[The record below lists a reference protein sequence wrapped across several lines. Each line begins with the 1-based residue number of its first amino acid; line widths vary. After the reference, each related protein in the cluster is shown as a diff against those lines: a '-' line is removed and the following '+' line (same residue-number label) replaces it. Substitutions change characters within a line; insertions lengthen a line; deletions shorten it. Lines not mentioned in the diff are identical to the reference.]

1 MKKSIIGL
9 TLASILISHISLAS
23 VPEGHKFRSV
33 NIFNTSNV
41 VSMLNKA
48 HPRLLANA
56 RDFDE
61 IKQKMNTDQ
70 EMKSLVSEIIRR
82 ADDSLN
88 KSTIRYHLTGND
100 ASPSLL
106 DTSRKAID
114 IILNNAFAWQIT
126 HDDKYAQKAIDTM
139 LAIAEFPDWNAK
151 SRYLDAGEM
160 MFAQAIGYDW
170 LYSKLDPKQEQT
182 IRNSLLT
189 DGINW
194 GIKAY
199 QEENPQASSLGFP
212 WWATNWNEVCNG
224 GTLAAILATADIWP
238 EKSAI
243 LLNNIIPSLKM
254 GLDAYKPDGAS
265 AEGPVYWS
273 YGMTYRVIAQEML
286 RTALNSDFGLSDDP
300 VLSKTAWYRYAIEG
314 ITGNGFNY
322 GDGVEDQGYTPAW
335 AWLGK
340 RFNQPAII
348 NASNA
353 QMRQAIE
360 RSQIKKPWGEF
371 DRFLPLYA
379 LWFPKKSVTKQNNT
393 PETFTFN
400 GPSELFVYKKEQ
412 PTPIYLGVKSGTNK
426 ANHAH
431 QELGSFIFELD
442 NIRWASD
449 LGKDYYNLPGYF
461 DNQVRPKYFR
471 ISALSHN
478 TITFDDR
485 NQSPEGTATLTTNG
499 NKTITIDLTNAYP
512 DVAKKITR
520 EFNILD
526 NGDIKITDKIEKSN
540 NRHEYRWAMLTTAN
554 VNIDKNKATLT
565 KDGKSLLIT
574 ADKDASFIELSTY
587 PGDDKQKNNKGT
599 TMLAIKHMVAPDTN
613 YKLSVTFSK

>member
-1 MKKSIIGL
+1 MQKSIIGL
-9 TLASILISHISLAS
+9 ALASILVSHVCMAS
-23 VPEGHKFRSV
+23 VPEAHEFRSED
-33 NIFNTSNV
+33 IFSASKVTT
-41 VSMLNKA
+41 MLNKV
-48 HPRLLANA
+48 HPRLLAKA
-56 RDFDE
+56 STFED

-70 EMKSLVSEIIRR
+70 DMKALVSEIIRR
-82 ADDSLN
+82 ADQSLT
-88 KSTIRYHLTGND
+88 KETITFRLTGND

-170 LYSKLDPKQEQT
+170 LYSKLAPKQEQT
-182 IRNSLLT
+182 IRDSLLT

-194 GIKAY
+194 GMKAY
-199 QEENPQASSLGFP
+199 QGKDPQASSLGFP

-238 EKSAI
+238 EKSAL

-254 GLDAYKPDGAS
+254 GLEAYKPDGAS

-286 RTALNSDFGLSDDP
+286 NTALNSDFGLSDDP

-340 RFNQPAII
+340 RFNQPTII

-353 QMRQAIE
+353 QMLQAIQ

-379 LWFPKKSVTKQNNT
+379 LWFPEKSSIEKNNQ
-393 PETFTFN
+393 PETFTFH
-400 GPSELFVYKKEQ
+400 GPSELFVYKKEK
-412 PTPIYLGVKSGTNK
+412 PISIYLGVKAGTNK

-431 QELGSFIFELD
+431 QDLGSFVFELD

-461 DNQVRPKYFR
+461 DNQVRPKYYR

-478 TITFDDR
+478 TITFDGQ
-485 NQSPEGTATLTTNG
+485 NQSPEGTATLTSDN
-499 NKTITIDLTNAYP
+499 NKTVTIDLTNAYP
-512 DVAKKITR
+512 EIANKITR
-520 EFNILD
+520 EFNIQD
-526 NGDIKITDKIEKSN
+526 NGSIKITDSIEKSN
-540 NRHEYRWAMLTTAN
+540 SQHEYRWAMITTAK
-554 VNIDKNKATLT
+554 VSIEKNKAILT
-565 KDGKSLLIT
+565 QDGKKLFIT
-574 ADKDASFIELSTY
+574 ADNDSSFIELSTS

-599 TMLAIKHMVAPDTN
+599 TMLAIKHMIAPDTN

>member
-9 TLASILISHISLAS
+9 ALTSVVISHFSLAS
-23 VPEGHKFRSV
+23 VPEAHQFRPE
-33 NIFNTSNV
+33 NIFNASNV
-41 VSMLNKA
+41 VSRLNKG
-48 HPRLLANA
+48 HPRLLASA
-56 RDFDE
+56 GDFDV
-61 IKQKMNTDQ
+61 IKQKMNTDRQ
-70 EMKSLVSEIIRR
+70 MKSLVSEIIRR
-82 ADDSLN
+82 ADRSLN
-88 KSTIRYHLTGND
+88 KETITFRLTGND

-126 HDDKYAQKAIDTM
+126 RDDKYAKKAVDTM

-170 LYSKLDPKQEQT
+170 LFSQLTPKQQQM
-182 IRNSLLT
+182 IRDSLLT
-189 DGINW
+189 DGIDW

-199 QEENPQASSLGFP
+199 QGQDPHASSLGFP

-224 GTLAAILATADIWP
+224 GTLAALLATADFWP
-238 EKSAI
+238 EKSAR

-286 RTALNSDFGLSDDP
+286 STALNSDFGLSDDP

-314 ITGNGFNY
+314 ITGKGFNY

-340 RFNQPAII
+340 RFNQPTII
-348 NASNA
+348 NASNT
-353 QMRQAIE
+353 QMQQAIQ
-360 RSQIKKPWGEF
+360 RSQTNKPWGEF

-379 LWFPKKSVTKQNNT
+379 LWFPEKPPVEPNHA
-393 PETFTFN
+393 PETFLFH
-400 GPSELFVYKKEQ
+400 GPSELFVYKKEK
-412 PTPIYLGVKSGTNK
+412 PTSVYLGVKSGTNK

-431 QELGSFIFELD
+431 QDLGSFILEFD

-461 DNQVRPKYFR
+461 DNRVRPKYYR
-471 ISALSHN
+471 VSTLSHN
-478 TITFDDR
+478 TLTFDDR

-499 NKTITIDLTNAYP
+499 DKTITVDLTNAYP
-512 DVAKKITR
+512 EIANKIIR
-520 EFNILD
+520 QYKILD
-526 NGDIKITDKIEKSN
+526 DSHIKITDEIEKSN
-540 NRHEYRWAMLTTAN
+540 SQHEYRWAMVTTAN
-554 VNIDKNKATLT
+554 ISIDKNKATLT
-565 KDGKSLLIT
+565 KNGKTLFIT

-587 PGDDKQKNNKGT
+587 PGDNKQKNNTGT
-599 TMLAIKHMVAPDTN
+599 TMLAIKHRIDPDTN

>member
-9 TLASILISHISLAS
+9 ALASLLISHVSLAS
-23 VPEGHKFRSV
+23 VPEAHEFRSD
-33 NIFNTSNV
+33 NIFNTNNV
-41 VSMLNKA
+41 ISMLNNA
-48 HPRLLANA
+48 HPRLLAKA
-56 RDFDE
+56 SDFDS
-61 IKQKMNTDQ
+61 IKQKMNTNQD
-70 EMKSLVSEIIRR
+70 MKLLVSEIIRR
-82 ADDSLN
+82 ADESL
-88 KSTIRYHLTGND
+88 KKETITFHLTGND

-114 IILNNAFAWQIT
+114 IILNNAFAWHIT
-126 HDDKYAQKAIDTM
+126 HDNKYAKKAIDTM

-170 LYSKLDPKQEQT
+170 LYAKLDPEQEQT
-182 IRNSLLT
+182 IRDSLLT

-194 GIKAY
+194 GMKAY
-199 QEENPQASSLGFP
+199 QDNDPQASSLGFP

-224 GTLAAILATADIWP
+224 GTLAAILATAEFWP
-238 EKSAI
+238 EKSAA

-286 RTALNSDFGLSDDP
+286 STAFNNDFGLSDDP

-314 ITGNGFNY
+314 TTGNGFNY

-353 QMRQAIE
+353 QMQQAIQ
-360 RSQIKKPWGEF
+360 RSQSKKPWGEF

-379 LWFPKKSVTKQNNT
+379 LWFPESLSTESNNT
-393 PETFTFN
+393 PETFIFH

-412 PTPIYLGVKSGTNK
+412 PTSIYLGVKSGTNK

-431 QELGSFIFELD
+431 QDLGSFIFELD

-461 DNQVRPKYFR
+461 DNKVRPTYFR

-485 NQSPEGTATLTTNG
+485 NQSPEGTATLTTSG
-499 NKTITIDLTNAYP
+499 DKSIIVDLTNAYP
-512 DVAKKITR
+512 GIAHKITR
-520 EFNILD
+520 NFKILD
-526 NGDIKITDKIEKSN
+526 DRNIKITDEIEKSN
-540 NRHEYRWAMLTTAN
+540 SQHEYRWAMVTTAR
-554 VNIDKNKATLT
+554 VSIDKNKATLT
-565 KDGKSLLIT
+565 KDGKTLLIT
-574 ADKDASFIELSTY
+574 ANKDASFIESSTN
-587 PGDDKQKNNKGT
+587 PGDDQQKKNDGT
-599 TMLAIKHMVAPDTN
+599 TMLAIKHMIAPNTN

>member
-1 MKKSIIGL
+1 MQKSIIGL
-9 TLASILISHISLAS
+9 ALTSILFSHVCLAS
-23 VPEGHKFRSV
+23 VPEAHEFHSED
-33 NIFNTSNV
+33 IFNASKVTT
-41 VSMLNKA
+41 MLNKA
-48 HPRLLANA
+48 HPRLLAKA
-56 RDFDE
+56 STFED
-61 IKQKMNTDQ
+61 IKQKMTTDQ
-70 EMKSLVSEIIRR
+70 DMKALVSEIIRR
-82 ADDSLN
+82 ADQSLS
-88 KSTIRYHLTGND
+88 KQTITFRLTGND

-170 LYSKLDPKQEQT
+170 LYSKLDPKQELT
-182 IRNSLLT
+182 IRDSLLN

-194 GIKAY
+194 GMKAY
-199 QEENPQASSLGFP
+199 QGKDPQASSLGFP

-238 EKSAI
+238 EKSAL

-254 GLDAYKPDGAS
+254 GLEAYKPDGAS

-286 RTALNSDFGLSDDP
+286 STALNSDYGLSEDP

-348 NASNA
+348 NASHT
-353 QMRQAIE
+353 QMRQAIQ
-360 RSQIKKPWGEF
+360 RSQMKKPWGEF

-379 LWFPKKSVTKQNNT
+379 LWFPEKSAVKSNST
-393 PETFTFN
+393 PETFTFH

-412 PTPIYLGVKSGTNK
+412 PISVYLGVKAGNNQ

-431 QELGSFIFELD
+431 QDLGSFVFELD
-442 NIRWASD
+442 NIRWALD

-461 DNQVRPKYFR
+461 DNQVRPRYFR

-485 NQSPEGTATLTTNG
+485 NQSPQGTATLTTKG
-499 NKTITIDLTNAYP
+499 NKAITVDLTNAYP
-512 DVAKKITR
+512 AIASKITR
-520 EFNILD
+520 QFDILSD
-526 NGDIKITDKIEKSN
+526 ERIKITDKIEKSN
-540 NRHEYRWAMLTTAN
+540 NQHEYRWAMVTTASIS
-554 VNIDKNKATLT
+554 IDKNKATLT
-565 KDGKSLLIT
+565 KDGKTLHLT

-599 TMLAIKHMVAPDTN
+599 SMLAIKHMIAPGAD
-613 YKLSVTFSK
+613 YQLSVIFSK

>member
-9 TLASILISHISLAS
+9 ALASVLISHVSLAS
-23 VPEGHKFRSV
+23 VPEAHEFRSD
-33 NIFNTSNV
+33 NIFNSHNV
-41 VSMLNKA
+41 ISMLNKT
-48 HPRLLANA
+48 HPRLLAKA
-56 RDFDE
+56 SDFDN
-61 IKQKMNTDQ
+61 IKQKMTTDRDMQ
-70 EMKSLVSEIIRR
+70 SLVSEIIRR

-88 KSTIRYHLTGND
+88 KETITFRLTGND

-106 DTSRKAID
+106 DTSRKAIA

-126 HDDKYAQKAIDTM
+126 HDDKYAKKAIETM

-170 LYSKLDPKQEQT
+170 LFSQLDPKQQQT
-182 IRNSLLT
+182 IRDSLLT
-189 DGINW
+189 HGIYW
-194 GIKAY
+194 GMQAY
-199 QEENPQASSLGFP
+199 QGNDPQASSLGFP

-224 GTLAAILATADIWP
+224 GTLAAILATADLWP
-238 EKSAI
+238 EKSAT
-243 LLNNIIPSLKM
+243 LLNHIIPSLKM

-286 RTALNSDFGLSDDP
+286 RTALNSDFGLSSDP
-300 VLSKTAWYRYAIEG
+300 VLPKTAWYRYAIEG
-314 ITGNGFNY
+314 VTGNGFNY

-348 NASNA
+348 NASHA
-353 QMRQAIE
+353 QMQQAIQ

-379 LWFPKKSVTKQNNT
+379 LWFPEKSSTRLSNT
-393 PETFTFN
+393 PESFIFH

-412 PTPIYLGVKSGTNK
+412 PTSLYLGVKSGTNK

-431 QELGSFIFELD
+431 QDLGSFIFERD
-442 NIRWASD
+442 NIRWATD

-478 TITFDDR
+478 TMTFDDR
-485 NQSPEGTATLTTNG
+485 NQLPEGIATLTTND
-499 NKTITIDLTNAYP
+499 NKLITVDLTNAYP
-512 DVAKKITR
+512 EIARKITR
-520 EFNILD
+520 EFKIMDDGNV
-526 NGDIKITDKIEKSN
+526 KITDNIVKSN
-540 NRHEYRWAMLTTAN
+540 NQHEYRWAMITSAQ
-554 VNIDKNKATLT
+554 VSIAKNKATLT
-565 KDGKSLLIT
+565 KNGKTLLIT
-574 ADKDASFIELSTY
+574 ADEDASFIELSTY
-587 PGDDKQKNNKGT
+587 PGDDKQKKNDGT
-599 TMLAIKHMVAPDTN
+599 TMLAIKHIIAPDTN
-613 YKLSVTFSK
+613 YQLSVTFSK

>member
-1 MKKSIIGL
+1 MKKSIVGL
-9 TLASILISHISLAS
+9 ALASSLISHVSLAS
-23 VPEGHKFRSV
+23 VPEAHEFRSE

-41 VSMLNKA
+41 ISMLNKA
-48 HPRLLANA
+48 HPRLLVRAG
-56 RDFDE
+56 DFDN
-61 IKQKMNTDQ
+61 IKQKMHTNQ
-70 EMKSLVSEIIRR
+70 EMKLLVSEIIRR

-88 KSTIRYHLTGND
+88 KETIKFRLTGND

-106 DTSRKAID
+106 DTSRNAIG

-126 HDDKYAQKAIDTM
+126 HDNKYAQKAIETM
-139 LAIAEFPDWNAK
+139 LALAEFPDWNAK
-151 SRYLDAGEM
+151 TRYLDAGEM

-170 LYSKLDPKQEQT
+170 LFSKLDSKQEQI
-182 IRNSLLT
+182 IRESLLT

-199 QEENPQASSLGFP
+199 QGNDPQASSLGFP

-224 GTLAAILATADIWP
+224 GTLAAILATAEFWP
-238 EKSAI
+238 EKSAA

-254 GLDAYKPDGAS
+254 GLAAYKPDGAS

-286 RTALNSDFGLSDDP
+286 STALNSDFGLSDDP

-340 RFNQPAII
+340 KFNQPAII
-348 NASNA
+348 SASNA
-353 QMRQAIE
+353 QMRKAIQ

-379 LWFPKKSVTKQNNT
+379 LWFPEKSSAKLTNT
-393 PETFTFN
+393 PESFIFH
-400 GPSELFVYKKEQ
+400 GPSELFVYKNEQ
-412 PTPIYLGVKSGTNK
+412 PTSFYLGVKSGTNK

-431 QELGSFIFELD
+431 QDLGSFIVEQD

-461 DNQVRPKYFR
+461 DNSVRPQYFR

-478 TITFDDR
+478 TITFDGH
-485 NQSPEGTATLTTNG
+485 NQSPEGTATLTTDD
-499 NKTITIDLTNAYP
+499 NKCITIDLTNAYP
-512 DVAKKITR
+512 EIAKKITR
-520 EFNILD
+520 EFKILG
-526 NGDIKITDKIEKSN
+526 NGGVTITDNIEKSN
-540 NRHEYRWAMLTTAN
+540 NQHEYRWAMVTTAKVSIKN
-554 VNIDKNKATLT
+554 NKATLT
-565 KDGKSLLIT
+565 KDGKTLLIT
-574 ADKDASFIELSTY
+574 ADKDASFIKLSTY
-587 PGDDKQKNNKGT
+587 PGDDKQKQNNGT
-599 TMLAIKHMVAPDTN
+599 TMLAIKKTIAPDTN
-613 YKLSVTFSK
+613 YKLSVTLSK